1 MPEKILIG
9 SKNYIKMPQQK
20 ESKIVKYTKEQM
32 FDLVSDIDR
41 YSEFLP
47 WCNNSKIIERKMEEG
62 YEIVIADLEI
72 GYDQF
77 VYTYRSE
84 VILHMNK
91 SEINVRNLDGP
102 FKYLENNWKFV
113 QISKKE
119 CNIIFSID
127 FELNVSL
134 LDILMKKFFDLA
146 FQKMVEAFISRAD
159 EIY

>member
-1 MPEKILIG
+1 MPKQE
-9 SKNYIKMPQQK
+9 
-20 ESKIVKYTKEQM
+20 ESKIVNYTKDQM
-32 FDLVSDIDR
+32 FDLVADIDS

-47 WCNNSKIIERKMEEG
+47 WCNNSKIINRTVEG
-62 YEIVIADLEI
+62 NQQIIIADLEI

-84 VILHMNK
+84 VILFMDK

-102 FKYLENNWKFV
+102 FKYLHNKWKFV
-113 QISKKE
+113 NLDDRKCEI
-119 CNIIFSID
+119 NFNID
-127 FELNVSL
+127 FELNISL

-146 FQKMVEAFISRAD
+146 FQKMVDAFISRAN

>member
-1 MPEKILIG
+1 MPKQEENKTVNY
-9 SKNYIKMPQQK
+9 SKD
-20 ESKIVKYTKEQM
+20 QM
-32 FDLVSDIDR
+32 FDLVADIDR
-41 YSEFLP
+41 YDEFLP
-47 WCNNSKIIERKMEEG
+47 WCNNSKIINTSIKDDIK
-62 YEIVIADLEI
+62 IVIADLEI

-84 VILHMNK
+84 VKLHKDK

-102 FKYLENNWKFV
+102 FKYLENSWKFTTV
-113 QISKKE
+113 NDVE
-119 CNIIFSID
+119 CEIQFNID

-146 FQKMVEAFISRAD
+146 FQKMVDAFVARAK